1 MVTLLMTQDECE
13 VGATVPELQM
23 ADLGDVKT
31 TDAGRTEV
39 SEGNRVDPSTN
50 LYIPDSEKAIA
61 RWIHASI
68 DTIS

>member
-1 MVTLLMTQDECE
+1 MTTQEECE

-31 TDAGRTEV
+31 TNTGRTEV

-50 LYIPDSEKAIA
+50 LYVPDSEKAIA
-61 RWIHASI
+61 RWIHTSI
-68 DTIS
+68 DMIL

>member
-1 MVTLLMTQDECE
+1 
-13 VGATVPELQM
+13 M

-50 LYIPDSEKAIA
+50 LYVPDSEKAIA